1 MDGSIDTL
9 AALIA
14 VVGSAVARVVHRFDV
29 PLLAGGLILHLAAD
43 LVRNRGWFGV
53 LRAVGPEH
61 RGLRV
66 RDVQAAAF
74 AGGSVNAF
82 VPARAGDLVKLAVLR
97 RRMPESRMP
106 TLMATLAPE
115 TLFEWLAGAVLLS
128 WAIAMGYMPTTI
140 AVDAL
145 AGAADHPVTAAI
157 VAAAGAVGL
166 VAGFTVIRR
175 WARRLSH
182 ELAAGVAVLREPRT
196 YVRTVASWQFSARLL
211 RLAAI
216 ACCLSA
222 CRLPGGIVAAAVT
235 MAIDGGTRL
244 RFAPASTG
252 LRVGLL
258 AYALPAAT
266 GTAVSVGAVIVYLA
280 VMKATRTACSVAIG
294 GTVLVTTFG
303 CAPRAT
309 RSPRCGACARP
320 RRSTRRRPRCRSRR
334 ADGGGQTRPSS
345 AGAVCDARN
354 WTTSH
359 VATPP
364 ATNGSLAASA
374 SISARSSP
382 RARIT
387 PPVRGTCRPDTRKRP
402 AA

>member
-61 RGLRV
+61 RDLRV

-115 TLFEWLAGAVLLS
+115 TLFEWLAGAVLLT

-166 VAGFTVIRR
+166 VAGLTVIRR

-258 AYALPAAT
+258 AFALPAAT

-280 VMKATRTACSVAIG
+280 VMKATRTTCSVAIG

-303 CAPRAT
+303 V
-309 RSPRCGACARP
+309 RSPRHALAAL
-320 RRSTRRRPRCRSRR
+320 RRLREAAP
-334 ADGGGQTRPSS
+334 
-345 AGAVCDARN
+345 VDAPAAEVP
-354 WTTSH
+354 
-359 VATPP
+359 VAT
-364 ATNGSLAASA
+364 
-374 SISARSSP
+374 R
-382 RARIT
+382 
-387 PPVRGTCRPDTRKRP
+387 
-402 AA
+402 